1 MYMIEISESKVGKMA
16 DYAEKMLRYGG
27 KLMQCIDE
35 LEGNEFG
42 ERGGSRGGSYG
53 NRYNEA
59 DGGMGMRYGER
70 GSYGNRGG
78 SMNYRDEDEWDDE
91 EMGERRGRRR
101 RDSRGRYM

>member
-42 ERGGSRGGSYG
+42 ERSGSRGGSYG

-59 DGGMGMRYGER
+59 DGGMGMR
-70 GSYGNRGG
+70 YGNRGG